1 MSSHRAKWNYKA
13 PTNHNLNARIKGKTQ
28 QGFTILEVIIVLVIA
43 AIIMITVFLVVPQLQ
58 RSSRNNKAKAIARQV
73 IAAGITYKSRQG
85 AYPSCGLPPPAT
97 TTTCAAIT
105 DITGPLKSPAG
116 TVYTYVFWPSISS
129 NDKMMIYADRGCGAS
144 PTDQVTNNPA
154 VDAGKFVVVIFQET
168 SSIAGSRLCYVT
180 P

>member
-1 MSSHRAKWNYKA
+1 MSSHRAKRNYKT
-13 PTNHNLNARIKGKTQ
+13 PTNHNVIARIKGKTQ

-43 AIIMITVFLVVPQLQ
+43 AIIMLAVFLVVPQLQ
-58 RSSRNNKAKAIARQV
+58 RSARNNKAKAIARQV
-73 IAAGITYKSRQG
+73 IAAAITYKSRQG
-85 AYPSCGLPPPAT
+85 LYPSCGSNLG

-116 TVYTYVFWPSISS
+116 TAYTYIFWPSITS

>member
-13 PTNHNLNARIKGKTQ
+13 PTNHNVIARIKGKTQ

-58 RSSRNNKAKAIARQV
+58 RSARNNKAKAIARQV
-73 IAAGITYKSRQG
+73 IAAAITYRSRQDT
-85 AYPSCGLPPPAT
+85 YPNCSTSAGTTSCT
-97 TTTCAAIT
+97 DIT

-116 TVYTYVFWPSISS
+116 TDYTYVLYSDLTS
-129 NDKMMIYADRGCGAS
+129 NDKIQISIDRVCAS
-144 PTDQVTNNPA
+144 PTSGPA
-154 VDAGKFVVVIFQET
+154 FTTTDGSKLVVIIFQET
-168 SSIAGSRLCYVT
+168 SSSTPSRLCYVA